1 MKRGYLQ
8 ALCTVFPSGE
18 TLWCEAAKKDKMV
31 EVIDRWVQDN
41 PKYGLAGCSLST
53 VNIVM
58 PIEVFNKV
66 KEQKPA
72 SVLWLPDGMH

>member
-31 EVIDRWVQDN
+31 ETVDRWVQDN
-41 PKYGLAGCSLST
+41 PKYVQGGCSLST

-58 PIEVFNKV
+58 PKEVFENV
-66 KEQKPA
+66 KQKKPE
-72 SVLWLPDGMH
+72 SVLWLPDNFH